1 MRPLNFNLFF
11 GNLRLAQSKKI
22 LCNAASAPIYH
33 RFINSLRVYWMDELD
48 KKTITAIITLAVSLT
63 LLFFLRGNDVQSGDL
78 SAESRIE
85 KRIYSPDLEKKVK
98 VVSDLL
104 VSNNLEKAEQLINGL
119 ISDYPYEGQPYLLL
133 GDLHLYKQNILQA
146 MLAYKEAVSYDAD
159 FLDKK
164 APLFQGKKIK
174 NTVQEARVYL
184 EEQLA
189 RNPGDNQLKE
199 YKKTLY
205 YMLRKIAGSCG

>member
-1 MRPLNFNLFF
+1 
-11 GNLRLAQSKKI
+11 
-22 LCNAASAPIYH
+22 
-33 RFINSLRVYWMDELD
+33 MDEID
-48 KKTITAIITLAVSLT
+48 RKTLTAIITLVVSLT
-63 LLFFLRGNDVQSGDL
+63 LLFVLRGNDVQSGSL

-98 VVSDLL
+98 VANDLL
-104 VSNNLEKAEQLINGL
+104 TSNNFEKAEQLINGL
-119 ISDYPYEGQPYLLL
+119 ISEYPYDGQPYILL
-133 GDLHLYKQNILQA
+133 GDLHLYRQNIMQA
-146 MLAYKEAVSYDAD
+146 MLAYKEAVSYNPD

-174 NTVQEARVYL
+174 NTVKEARVYL

-189 RNPGDNQLKE
+189 RNPGDHQLKE
-199 YKKTLY
+199 YKKSIY

>member
-1 MRPLNFNLFF
+1 
-11 GNLRLAQSKKI
+11 
-22 LCNAASAPIYH
+22 
-33 RFINSLRVYWMDELD
+33 MDELD
-48 KKTITAIITLAVSLT
+48 KKTITAIIALVGALT
-63 LLFFLRGNDVQSGDL
+63 VVFFLQGNDVQSGSL

-85 KRIYSPDLEKKVK
+85 NRIYSPELEKKVK
-98 VVSDLL
+98 VVTDLL
-104 VSNNLEKAEQLINGL
+104 AGNNFEKAEQLIDGL
-119 ISDYPYEGQPYLLL
+119 ISEYPYEGQPYMLL
-133 GDLHLYKQNILQA
+133 GDLHLYRQNILQA
-146 MLAYKEAVSYDAD
+146 MLAYKEAVSYNPD

-174 NTVQEARVYL
+174 NTVKEARVYL

-199 YKKTLY
+199 YKKNIY